1 MKKNIENE
9 YKLKKYPYIC
19 ICFEYLLKVKGKQE
33 RHRIIKEV
41 VGSGKVASQ
50 EDLAALLESRGIEVA
65 QATLSRDIRDLGITK
80 LHDGTGYFYSL
91 PEASSSRVIPFG
103 TIGSSVSIT
112 SLEFAGQLAVLKT
125 MPGHANMVAA
135 IIDASSLAG
144 VAGTIA
150 GDDTIMLA
158 IRDGV
163 SRESMAKAL
172 GTLFAGLENK
182 RLN

>member
-1 MKKNIENE
+1 
-9 YKLKKYPYIC
+9 
-19 ICFEYLLKVKGKQE
+19 
-33 RHRIIKEV
+33 
-41 VGSGKVASQ
+41 
-50 EDLAALLESRGIEVA
+50 
-65 QATLSRDIRDLGITK
+65 
-80 LHDGTGYFYSL
+80 
-91 PEASSSRVIPFG
+91 
-103 TIGSSVSIT
+103 
-112 SLEFAGQLAVLKT
+112 
-125 MPGHANMVAA
+125 MVAA

-163 SRESMAKAL
+163 SRESVAKAL

>member
-1 MKKNIENE
+1 M
-9 YKLKKYPYIC
+9 
-19 ICFEYLLKVKGKQE
+19 KGKQE

-65 QATLSRDIRDLGITK
+65 Q
-80 LHDGTGYFYSL
+80 TGYFYSL
-91 PEASSSRVIPFG
+91 PGASSSRVIPFG